1 VVGDDVIRTPD
12 QRVRV
17 FVSSTLEELARERRA
32 VRDAV
37 TRLRLVPVMFELG
50 ARPHPPRQVYR
61 DYLAQSQIFV
71 GVYWQSY
78 GWVAPGATTSGLED
92 EYLLSAGLPRL
103 IYVRSPAP
111 QREPRLAEMLNRIK
125 DEADV
130 SYQHFSD
137 PAELQG
143 LVENDLAV
151 LLSERF
157 EIGRPRDLADA
168 PDTATEGE
176 TWPAP
181 ALPVPATPL
190 IGREQEAGAVE
201 DLVAKEGVRL
211 ITLTGPGGIG
221 KSRLAVEAA
230 RRLEP
235 RFPDGVR
242 FADLSSVTA
251 AGVADAI
258 AAALPVNASGA
269 NLSDDV
275 KSYLRTRRLLLVL
288 DNFEQAMGAAPLV
301 AELLSAAPGLVA
313 LVTSRTVLR
322 LRGEHEFPVPTL
334 AVPDA
339 GAPDAEAVEGYAAVR
354 LFAERAHAVAPGFEL
369 TPSNAAAV
377 AEVTRRLDGLPLAI
391 ELAAARSRL
400 LPPRALLARL
410 GDPMGLLTGG
420 ARDLP
425 ARQQTLKNT
434 LDWSFGLLPVAEQGL
449 FTRLGVFAGPFDL
462 NAVQA
467 VSDSTDAADSDRAG
481 QVIDALGSLV
491 DNSLV
496 QPQGSDGEP
505 RFRLLETIREYA
517 LERLLKED
525 PDWREAHDRHAAYY
539 AALAEPAEAELQG
552 PGQLAWLQRL
562 EAEHANLAA
571 AMSWLIDQ
579 DPPDTAVHLAW
590 ATWRFWWLQGH
601 SGEMARFSQRVL
613 AKSAHLA
620 PHQHAL
626 ALAFAAFEC
635 LASGDHDQAQALFEQ
650 SLPLFRDVGDKLRAA
665 VTASVLGHLLALR
678 HQDASASDLLGQSQA
693 LLRELDTDELT
704 GSDRVQQLLNVAFV
718 YNFLGQI
725 RLTQGDDQAAMRL
738 FTEALAAAHRA
749 PDRITILISLYNLA
763 VSSCALGDLS
773 GAAAHFGEGLSLA
786 AEAGDETSAAYYLQG
801 LAVMATPED
810 NPQRAVHLLAAA
822 NALLEANGSG
832 WLHAF
837 LPGIPDGG
845 DALAA
850 LRSRLGGQAF
860 EEASAYGRS
869 IAGRGAV
876 EYALN
881 SGQTSTPGR
890 DTSTP
895 GPA

>member
-1 VVGDDVIRTPD
+1 MVETGLIRTPD

-17 FVSSTLEELARERRA
+17 FVSSTLEELAGERRA

-78 GWVAPGATTSGLED
+78 GWVAPGEATSGLED
-92 EYLLSAGLPRL
+92 EYLLAAGLPRL
-103 IYVRSPAP
+103 VYVKSPTAR
-111 QREPRLAEMLNRIK
+111 REPRLAEMLNRIK
-125 DEADV
+125 DEAGI
-130 SYQHFSD
+130 SYKSFSD
-137 PAELQG
+137 AAELQG
-143 LVENDLAV
+143 LVENDLAI

-157 EIGRPRDLADA
+157 AIARSRDVADA
-168 PDTATEGE
+168 PGAAAEKE
-176 TWPAP
+176 TSPMP

-190 IGREQEAGAVE
+190 IGREQEIVAVE
-201 DLVAKEGVRL
+201 GLVVKEGVRL

-221 KSRLAVEAA
+221 KSRLGVEAA

-235 RFPDGVR
+235 WFADGVR
-242 FADLSSVTA
+242 FADLSSVPA

-258 AAALPVNASGA
+258 AAALPVNTSAA
-269 NLSDDV
+269 NLSSDV
-275 KSYLRTRRLLLVL
+275 TSYLRTRRLLLVL

-301 AELLSAAPGLVA
+301 AGLLSAAPGLVV

-322 LRGEHEFPVPTL
+322 LSGEHDFSVPAL
-334 AVPDA
+334 AVPA
-339 GAPDAEAVEGYAAVR
+339 TRAPDAEAVKRYAAVQ

-369 TPSNAAAV
+369 TSSNAAAV
-377 AEVTRRLDGLPLAI
+377 AEICRRLDGLPLAI
-391 ELAAARSRL
+391 ELAAARTKL
-400 LPPRALLARL
+400 LPPQALLARL

-425 ARQQTLKNT
+425 ARQRTLKNT
-434 LDWSFGLLPVAEQGL
+434 LDWSFGLLPVAEQAL

-462 NAVQA
+462 SAVQA
-467 VSDSTDAADSDRAG
+467 VSGSVGAADVAAPDRTG
-481 QVIDALGSLV
+481 QVIDALESLA

-496 QPQGSDGEP
+496 QPQAGDGEP

-517 LERLLKED
+517 LERLLDED
-525 PDWREAHDRHAAYY
+525 TDWREAHDRHAAYY

-562 EAEHANLAA
+562 EAEHGNLAA

-601 SGEMARFSQRVL
+601 SDEMARFSKRVL

-620 PHQHAL
+620 PPERAL
-626 ALAFAAFEC
+626 GLAFGAFES

-650 SLPLFRDVGDKLRAA
+650 SLPLFRQAGDKLRAA
-665 VTASVLGHLLALR
+665 VTASVLGHLLALQ
-678 HQDASASDLLGQSQA
+678 HQDASASDLLDQSQT
-693 LLRELDTDELT
+693 LLRELDTYELT

-725 RLTQGDDQAAMRL
+725 RLTQGDDQAAARL
-738 FTEALAAAHRA
+738 FTQALTAAHRA

-763 VSSCALGDLS
+763 VSSHALGDLS
-773 GAAAHFGEGLSLA
+773 GAAAHLTEGLSLA
-786 AEAGDETSAAYYLQG
+786 AEAGDETSAGYYLEG

-822 NALLEANGSG
+822 SALLEANGSG

-837 LPGIPDGG
+837 LPRTPHG
-845 DALAA
+845 DEALTA

-860 EEASAYGRS
+860 EAAYAYGRS
-869 IAGRGAV
+869 IAGRRAL

-881 SGQTSTPGR
+881 SEP
-890 DTSTP
+890 
-895 GPA
+895 PALR